1 VRGHDCIK
9 VIAGSVAARP
19 LAARAQ
25 QTAMPM
31 IGFVRSA
38 AADPSYVAA
47 FRQGLADS
55 GYTEG
60 RNLAVGY
67 RWTEGKYAPL
77 LHRVCAVSDSVEA
90 MRGVLGTPSLAGNG
104 SHRVGP
110 ARG

>member
-1 VRGHDCIK
+1 MRGHDFIK

-19 LAARAQ
+19 LAARTQ
-25 QTAMPM
+25 QSAMPM
-31 IGFVRSA
+31 IGFA
-38 AADPSYVAA
+38 AADSSYVAA

-77 LHRVCAVSDSVEA
+77 LHRVCAVSDSLEA
-90 MRGVLGTPSLAGNG
+90 MRGALGAPSLAGNG

-110 ARG
+110 TRG

>member
-1 VRGHDCIK
+1 
-9 VIAGSVAARP
+9 VIAGSVAAWP

-25 QTAMPM
+25 QTAILM
-31 IGFVRSA
+31 IGFA
-38 AADPSYVAA
+38 ATDSSYVAA

-67 RWTEGKYAPL
+67 RWPEGKYAPL

>member
-9 VIAGSVAARP
+9 VIAGSVAAWP

-25 QTAMPM
+25 QTAMLM
-31 IGFVRSA
+31 IGFA
-38 AADPSYVAA
+38 ATDSSYVAA